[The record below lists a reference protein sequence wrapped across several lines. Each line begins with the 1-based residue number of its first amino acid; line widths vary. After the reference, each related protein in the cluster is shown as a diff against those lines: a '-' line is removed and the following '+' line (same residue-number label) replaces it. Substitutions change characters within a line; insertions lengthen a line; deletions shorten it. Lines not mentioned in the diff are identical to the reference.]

1 MLENE
6 TYICN
11 NILRLSTSTGEIFE
25 MKLEQKKLPES
36 HKPYT
41 DKYFLR
47 TNDILKKEG
56 LNPVISMKV
65 FCRSERLL
73 PVTGL
78 DDAVEI
84 LTTYSNLE
92 QTGGE
97 VWVTAKQE
105 FSHNESLMII
115 KGPAQSFIELETMYL
130 GVLSSAISE
139 AVGIE
144 PPKPKQGT
152 DKMKRLKDI
161 YMDIPIIYFGAR
173 HYHWSLDKEIARA
186 VLKGGAAQTSTDIGS
201 SNIGQKGVGTT
212 PHVLTIILASIYGKE
227 NATLKTA
234 ELFDK
239 HMPLEIPRVTLVD
252 TFNRELTDS
261 LAVARYFGK
270 RKNALRVDTCGEN
283 IGEGGAPYYGRETQ
297 DPKFQT
303 GTGVTTVLVTN
314 IKNMLIRK
322 GYSDNTEIFLSS
334 GFGNETKAK
343 AFVKANNEYKEKTGY
358 SLFSGVG
365 IGEISAARFCTADL
379 FEVNG
384 KALAKTGREIKPG
397 DVDFSSMKRVV

>member
-1 MLENE
+1 
-6 TYICN
+6 
-11 NILRLSTSTGEIFE
+11 
-25 MKLEQKKLPES
+25 MKIEKKELPEN

-47 TNDILKKEG
+47 TKQILKKEN
-56 LNPVISMKV
+56 LNPVIAMKV
-65 FCRSERLL
+65 FCRGEG
-73 PVTGL
+73 PVPGTGL

-84 LTTYSNLE
+84 LTGYSDLE

-97 VWVTAKQE
+97 VWVTTKQE

-115 KGPAQSFIELETMYL
+115 KGPVQGFVELETMYL
-130 GVLSSAISE
+130 GVLSGAISG

-144 PPKPKQGT
+144 PPGPKQVT

-173 HYHWSLDKEIARA
+173 HYHWSLDKEIAGA
-186 VLKGGAAQTSTDIGS
+186 VLKGGAAQTSTDTGS

-212 PHVLTIILASIYGKE
+212 PHVLTVILASIYGKE

-239 HMPLEIPRVTLVD
+239 HMPREIPRVTLVD

-261 LAVARYFGK
+261 QAVARYFGK

-283 IGEGGAPYYGRETQ
+283 IGEGGSPYYVRETK
-297 DPKFQT
+297 DPEFQT
-303 GTGVTTVLVTN
+303 GTGVTIELVTN
-314 IKNMLIRK
+314 VRNMLIRK
-322 GYSDNTEIFLSS
+322 GYGDNTEIFLSS
-334 GFGNETKAK
+334 GFGNETKARE
-343 AFVKANNEYKEKTGY
+343 FVRANNEYKEKTGY
-358 SLFSGVG
+358 RLFSGVG
-365 IGEISAARFCTADL
+365 IGEISTARFCTADL
-379 FEVNG
+379 FEVKG
-384 KALAKTGREIKPG
+384 KPLAKTGRGINPG
-397 DVDFSSMKRVV
+397 DIDYSAMKRVV